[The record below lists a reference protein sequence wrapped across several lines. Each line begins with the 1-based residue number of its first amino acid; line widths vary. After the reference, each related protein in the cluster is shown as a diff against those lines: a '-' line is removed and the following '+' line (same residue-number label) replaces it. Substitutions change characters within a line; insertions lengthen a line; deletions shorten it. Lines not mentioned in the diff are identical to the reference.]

1 MKNEIGWN
9 FEKAEWKRGGRLER
23 YLGGKLG
30 RNCSVIQEKLGVG
43 VGEAKKKCSKSILG
57 SREHILQISL

>member
-43 VGEAKKKCSKSILG
+43 WGKLRKSAARVFWAQE
-57 SREHILQISL
+57 SISYK